1 MGTVQDATHPT
12 GVRVT
17 EGGSESE
24 AKKMRE
30 RKEDAALALKTG
42 LGMDEKESLTTSMKL
57 SGYEWDEI
65 AKVLG
70 FPSPR
75 HAKIAYEKAL
85 QRNLANDDTSV
96 SKMRDLTGRRLERL
110 LRAVWNKAIDPDHP
124 DQFAA
129 HDRARAVIADHARL
143 FGLNAPTEMIHSTP
157 SGTELANFVSQVV
170 SNANGLEEDDI
181 FDAEV
186 VEPGEIGA

>member
-12 GVRVT
+12 GVSVT
-17 EGGSESE
+17 EGSQESD
-24 AKKMRE
+24 ATKARQ
-30 RKEDAALALKTG
+30 RKEDAALAMKSG
-42 LGMDEKESLTTSMKL
+42 LEMDEKESLTTSMKL
-57 SGYEWDEI
+57 SGYEWEEI

-70 FPSPR
+70 YPSPR
-75 HAKIAYEKAL
+75 HAKVAYETAL
-85 QRNLANDDTSV
+85 QRNLLNDDSSV
-96 SKMRDLTGRRLERL
+96 SKMRDLAGRRLERL
-110 LRAVWNKAIDPDHP
+110 LRAVWSKAIDPDHP

-170 SNANGLEEDDI
+170 SNANAGLEEDDI
-181 FDAEV
+181 FPSA
-186 VEPGEIGA
+186 